1 MAQRLRLWEECTA
14 GLVSMTG
21 LWLAVAPL
29 AAAPEAAAG
38 GCGSVLASPTPILSL
53 RPGRQ
58 LGLYT
63 NLTIGEVLSTASMR
77 GVAVLQMTTIV
88 LIAWVGKSVRFQ
100 PPFASLVSTAL
111 LAPPA
116 PPRPALRDASVP
128 PRGPLIPQCAKP
140 AQGAPYLPTLALPHA
155 SVRVAGPRQRAPAT
169 ATPPF
174 QPACP
179 GLTLPRTAPLVQWGA
194 HWPQ

>member
-21 LWLAVAPL
+21 LWLAVEPL

-38 GCGSVLASPTPILSL
+38 GFGSVQASPTPTLSL

-77 GVAVLQMTTIV
+77 WEAVLQMTTIV

-100 PPFASLVSTAL
+100 PPFAPLVSTAL
-111 LAPPA
+111 MAPP

-155 SVRVAGPRQRAPAT
+155 SVRVAGLRHRAPTFAM
-169 ATPPF
+169 PPF

-179 GLTLPRTAPLVQWGA
+179 GLTLPRTAPLVLRGA